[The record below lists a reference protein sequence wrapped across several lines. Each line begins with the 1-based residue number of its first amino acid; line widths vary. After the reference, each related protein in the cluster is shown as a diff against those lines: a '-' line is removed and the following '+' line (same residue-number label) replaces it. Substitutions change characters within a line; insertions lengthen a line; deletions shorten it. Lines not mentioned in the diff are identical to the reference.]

1 MHVVSERTRL
11 ARWLGGSGLELGPG
25 HIAFECPADVVVTYV
40 DRWPPADLR
49 KLFPELGDDAQFT
62 EIDVFADFDRDGLRA
77 FGSRSQDFVICSHV
91 LEHLADP
98 LGLLAEI
105 YRVLRRDGIA
115 LVLLPDRRRTF
126 DRDRPS
132 TSLEH
137 LVAEHAAGVK
147 VVDDQHLFEFI
158 TLAEPA
164 EAFTDRPLG
173 CDRDTFY
180 AWHRERSIHVH
191 CWTEDE
197 FDDVLDHARVV
208 MRQRW
213 TVVDRL
219 PLQDDGFEF
228 GFALRKAG
236 GRPWPAATRREP
248 LPIEADQWAG

>member
-1 MHVVSERTRL
+1 MVSERRRL
-11 ARWLGGSGLELGPG
+11 ARWLVGSGLELGPG
-25 HIAFECPADVVVTYV
+25 HIAFECPPDVEVTYV

-62 EIDVFADFDRDGLRA
+62 EIDVFADLDRDGLSP
-77 FGSRSQDFVICSHV
+77 FPSRSQDFVVCSHV

-98 LGLLAEI
+98 LALLSEI
-105 YRVLRRDGIA
+105 YRVLRRGGIA

-126 DRDRPS
+126 DHDRPS

-147 VVDDQHLFEFI
+147 AVDDQHLFEFI

-164 EAFTDRPLG
+164 EALTSKPET
-173 CDRDTFY
+173 CDRDAFY

-197 FDDVLDHARVV
+197 FDDVLDYAQRA

-213 TVVDRL
+213 VIVERL

-228 GFALRKAG
+228 GYVLRKTG
-236 GRPWPAATRREP
+236 GLPWPPAQARDLTAVGDER
-248 LPIEADQWAG
+248 